1 MSRSRTTYFMAKME
15 FDHIMIALAAQLK
28 NCLDFNIELLNGS
41 IWLIAEGPCASGEPP
56 FHFECSM
63 DPFL

>member
-1 MSRSRTTYFMAKME
+1 MAKME

-41 IWLIAEGPCASGEPP
+41 IWLIAEGPCASG
-56 FHFECSM
+56 
-63 DPFL
+63 